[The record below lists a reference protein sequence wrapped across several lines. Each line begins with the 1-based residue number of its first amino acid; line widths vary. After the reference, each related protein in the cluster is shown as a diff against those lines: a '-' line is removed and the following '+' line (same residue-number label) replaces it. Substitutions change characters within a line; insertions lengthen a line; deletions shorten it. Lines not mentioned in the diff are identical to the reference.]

1 MIYIGK
7 IYFNFGEKKI
17 YRLLSNPLILDSY
30 GKLKTSVGKLLQ
42 VMKREKER
50 LKKENIEKIKYI
62 ATIYYSCLV

>member
-1 MIYIGK
+1 M
-7 IYFNFGEKKI
+7 
-17 YRLLSNPLILDSY
+17 SNPLILDSY